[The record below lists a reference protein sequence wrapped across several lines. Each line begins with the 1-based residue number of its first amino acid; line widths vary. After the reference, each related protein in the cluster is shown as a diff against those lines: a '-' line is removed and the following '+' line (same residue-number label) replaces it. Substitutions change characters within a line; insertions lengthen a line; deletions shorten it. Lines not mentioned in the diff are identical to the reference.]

1 MQLRGDYNSTS
12 AVNSAVAKTIVTI
25 TAPPVAAA
33 SASSLHLGVG
43 NRPSSVST
51 LTIASVP
58 PSISGAGGS
67 VSAANTPLAPSLKGF
82 TTGPSNSSGHHVSFM
97 PMTGMPMPG
106 MTGLKRLRSSN
117 SSLGSPTG
125 IVGIGVGADTTSAPS
140 LIDASEEQVPRNHH
154 RLLEQCQSVQSQIT
168 TLGDVEDDDEEQVSD
183 SGSESIGLA
192 LVETVPQLESQP
204 MEGTSS
210 SSSSVK

>member
-33 SASSLHLGVG
+33 SASSLHLGGG

-58 PSISGAGGS
+58 PSLGGGS
-67 VSAANTPLAPSLKGF
+67 VSAANTPLVPSLKALTPGP
-82 TTGPSNSSGHHVSFM
+82 GPSNSSGHHVSFM
-97 PMTGMPMPG
+97 PMTGM
-106 MTGLKRLRSSN
+106 KRLRSSN

-125 IVGIGVGADTTSAPS
+125 MVSVTGVDTTSAPS
-140 LIDASEEQVPRNHH
+140 LIDAGEEQANRSRH
-154 RLLEQCQSVQSQIT
+154 RILEQCQSVQSQIT
-168 TLGDVEDDDEEQVSD
+168 TLGDVDDDEEVDSD

-192 LVETVPQLESQP
+192 LVETQPQLESHP
-204 MEGTSS
+204 MEATSS
-210 SSSSVK
+210 SSSSIK